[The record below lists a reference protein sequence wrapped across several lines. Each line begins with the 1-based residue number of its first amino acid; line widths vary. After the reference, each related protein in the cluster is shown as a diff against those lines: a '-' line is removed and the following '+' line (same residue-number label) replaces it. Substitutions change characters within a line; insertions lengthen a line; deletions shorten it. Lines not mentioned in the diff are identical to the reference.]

1 MSSKPGALSGPM
13 RTLATTKPKCRTLEQ
28 LNEIAD
34 FLLQQSFFSGLDRD
48 TLLAVAFFVESK
60 HAEAG
65 ECVLSKGQPLE
76 TLCLMLEGS
85 AALTSYSAKPQHAA
99 PAGGLLLVQPP
110 PAPPAPPAA
119 LTRPASAR
127 LGSVGSSAA
136 AGGGA
141 EVVTTIALQAP
152 EGSWGEVALLH
163 SSQPRR
169 STRTVV
175 AGPTGCVT
183 LQLRHTDYDALTD
196 PRTAMML
203 LPPEGQ
209 VGPPAV
215 VELSMTQRRAAAHA
229 LLCCAV
235 RRVASVRPPAA
246 RTPEDVAELS
256 PLLGCLPP
264 YRAYPPELLA
274 AMAAAGSFMRLPAGS
289 MVYES
294 GTLADSQVTVL
305 SGEVELR
312 RFGAGGG
319 EADGGE
325 ADGGG
330 PGAPSTTSQLL
341 GPGAPTPPP
350 AEDESNNIRARLKK
364 ERDARK
370 ALQARLD
377 DYMGRMQGEVGDNTG
392 ETAAG
397 KAAAVA
403 AAAKAAAASN
413 HVDWTRIFMQ
423 KAMVSA
429 EPLWKA
435 LHPDDTTA
443 QQGAGGGTGG
453 RSRPSE
459 NGDGEEEDMA
469 GLLGPAVAKAY
480 FRGLRGQGYTDN
492 EGMGAAGGVG
502 RGSESGGPG
511 AAGGS
516 ASARGSGDGSVRTVR
531 AARWGF
537 SVDGPESE
545 SEKKLRHMAMHA
557 SRMQRSRASRSTPG
571 SYYASEMEEA
581 YGGLCGTVGRG
592 GCAGELSTHTLHS
605 AMRHENAVAG
615 PSGCEVMLVDWD
627 AYQQGVLNARA
638 GALTR
643 SAAFLA
649 ELPPGRLLQLAE
661 LCLVL
666 RVAPGTLLAKQ
677 AGPLESMVVVQ
688 SGELLLLHELPATN
702 RTPKPHTLTASAVSR
717 TRAGRIH
724 TLPLLSTLNQTVLP
738 TAAAAKDAT
747 AAALGGPAPPPG
759 ASPAPPMPLPA
770 LASPAGSAPSS
781 AGGNTTGGN
790 MIDVTLHG
798 LPLGELG
805 VNSIVG
811 ENILGVK
818 EKERERER
826 ERAGSRTA
834 DGSASATGS
843 ISGSADGAGASASGG
858 VLDAHAP
865 HPPPG
870 APSPSPPPHPP
881 GGGAAAAAADGSAP
895 KWPATVL
902 ASKPSVLLVI
912 QKSVLYMAEFD
923 FLRGDLQKYAAE
935 RQAWVAKR
943 VEAAYRD
950 AAAPGSVP
958 AVFLA
963 NAGLT
968 AAQLPVA
975 SPAPPP
981 GSGLSS
987 PSLRR
992 SMFAAATNAAIA
1004 AAYISSS
1011 APGSGGGGGGGTGSG
1026 SGGIL
1031 GQLEMGPNSD
1041 LIRGVTG
1048 DIFGPLGG
1056 GGGHNIDGGEP
1067 GSGLHPGCTASPM
1080 RNTSISSQ
1088 RGSVDGGPPSANI
1101 LGRTGSLTGA
1111 GPSSSGAGAGVFS
1124 RSGSGHR
1131 NAPASPATSKWDFLD
1146 GPGSATADGS
1156 VASEQS
1162 AGALG
1167 RGGGGA
1173 GGPGA
1178 PSRASSLQR
1187 SGNMKTGGVMGGG
1200 GGGGA
1205 GGGGRGD
1212 PANGLTP
1219 VQLALQE
1226 VGLDPGL
1233 ATDGGPGGMAPSG
1246 GRDGSN
1252 ATPPRRNAAPV
1263 PAPGV
1268 LSAMPQVIAANPPM
1282 ASPRMRTL
1290 QSLRIS
1296 QSGAPGS
1303 FGTSSSGGGGPSL
1316 SAGHDYESF
1325 RIGGG
1330 GGAGAGGSG
1339 SNSPALGRGGALT
1352 PAGRRSFSGHG
1363 PAGVAPG
1370 LAASLLDNAGTG
1382 SSSYNGRP
1390 ASPAIAVARSA
1401 VAGGQGHRTS
1411 YSGGGGRPGALVLP
1425 GGGGGGGA
1433 LDSPTLYAL
1442 RRGDVGSGTGGPAGS
1457 QLAHGV
1463 PGLGV
1468 VDSEQAAAA
1477 AAAAA
1482 GHGSAPMSPI
1492 GTPIAGGFYIRGA
1505 PGRTSFSGSAS
1516 GRCSSSGMTPTG
1528 NDSIRASH
1536 GSLGESMRRSMA
1548 GVGGLAGLMGGSSG
1562 GNASMRGSIRAGG
1575 LRGSNDNLVAAAAA
1589 AVAAEAEEEAVAAR
1603 SLVPRNQAGT
1613 FMVREGTASTP
1624 TRPGMRRIAGAF

>member
-1 MSSKPGALSGPM
+1 MSSSKPGALSGPM
-13 RTLATTKPKCRTLEQ
+13 RTLTSTKPKCRTLEQ
-28 LNEIAD
+28 LIEIAD

-76 TLCLMLEGS
+76 TWCLMLEGS
-85 AALTSYSAKPQHAA
+85 ATLTSYSAKQPPANPGSLLAHPALA
-99 PAGGLLLVQPP
+99 PAPAT
-110 PAPPAPPAA
+110 PAP
-119 LTRPASAR
+119 LTRPASGR
-127 LGSVGSSAA
+127 LGSVGGSAGASS
-136 AGGGA
+136 A
-141 EVVTTIALQAP
+141 EVVTTAALQAP

-163 SSQPRR
+163 SSQPQR

-183 LQLRHTDYDALTD
+183 LQLRHTDYDALCD
-196 PRTAMML
+196 PRAAMML

-209 VGPPAV
+209 VGPLAV
-215 VELSMTQRRAAAHA
+215 VELTMTQRRAAAHA

-235 RRVASVRPPAA
+235 RRLASARPPAG
-246 RTPEDVAELS
+246 RTPEDVAELQ

-264 YRAYPPELLA
+264 YRAYPPELLT
-274 AMAAAGSFMRLPAGS
+274 AMAGHGSVMRLPAGS
-289 MVYES
+289 MVYEA

-312 RFGAGGG
+312 RCGAGGG
-319 EADGGE
+319 EDGE
-325 ADGGG
+325 ADAGGG
-330 PGAPSTTSQLL
+330 PRLSGSS
-341 GPGAPTPPP
+341 GPTPPP
-350 AEDESNNIRARLKK
+350 AEDESNSIRARLKK

-377 DYMGRMQGEVGDNTG
+377 DYVGRMQGETGDNTG

-413 HVDWTRIFMQ
+413 HVDWTRMFMQ
-423 KAMVSA
+423 KAMASA
-429 EPLWKA
+429 EPMWKA
-435 LHPDDTTA
+435 LHPDDT
-443 QQGAGGGTGG
+443 QQPGAAGGTGG
-453 RSRPSE
+453 RSKPNE
-459 NGDGEEEDMA
+459 YGDADEDMA
-469 GLLGPAVAKAY
+469 QLLGPAVAKAY

-492 EGMGAAGGVG
+492 EGMGAAAGVG
-502 RGSESGGPG
+502 RGSESGSSG
-511 AAGGS
+511 AAGS
-516 ASARGSGDGSVRTVR
+516 AGAGGGGGGDGPARAVR

-545 SEKKLRHMAMHA
+545 SEKKLRHMAMRA
-557 SRMQRSRASRSTPG
+557 SRIQRDRASRSQPG
-571 SYYASEMEEA
+571 SYCAAEMEEA
-581 YGGLCGTVGRG
+581 YGGLLATAGRG

-605 AMRHENAVAG
+605 AMRQENAVAG

-649 ELPPGRLLQLAE
+649 DLPPGRLLQLAE

-666 RVAPGTLLAKQ
+666 SVAPGTLLAKQ
-677 AGPLESMVVVQ
+677 AGPLESLVVVQ
-688 SGELLLLHELPATN
+688 SGELLLLHELPATH
-702 RTPKPHTLTASAVSR
+702 RSPKPHTLTASAVSR
-717 TRAGRIH
+717 TRNGRIH

-747 AAALGGPAPPPG
+747 AAALGGPAPPG
-759 ASPAPPMPLPA
+759 ASPAPPAPPA
-770 LASPAGSAPSS
+770 MLGSPANSAPSS
-781 AGGNTTGGN
+781 AGGNNAGGN
-790 MIDVTLHG
+790 MSEVTLHG

-805 VNSIVG
+805 ISSIVG
-811 ENILGVK
+811 ENILGI
-818 EKERERER
+818 KERERGS
-826 ERAGSRTA
+826 RAG
-834 DGSASATGS
+834 DGTASAAGS
-843 ISGSADGAGASASGG
+843 ISGGADGASSAPGGAGA
-858 VLDAHAP
+858 LDVHAP

-870 APSPSPPPHPP
+870 APSPPPHPP
-881 GGGAAAAAADGSAP
+881 GGGAAGSSGGGADGGAP

-923 FLRGDLQKYAAE
+923 FLRGELQRYAAE
-935 RQAWVAKR
+935 RQAWVGKR

-950 AAAPGSVP
+950 AAGHGSVP

-963 NAGLT
+963 SPGL
-968 AAQLPVA
+968 APQLPA

-981 GSGLSS
+981 GSGLAS

-1004 AAYISSS
+1004 AAYISTPS
-1011 APGSGGGGGGGTGSG
+1011 GGTGAGAGGG
-1026 SGGIL
+1026 SITGGAGGAGGGIL
-1031 GQLEMGPNSD
+1031 GQLAEAGANND

-1048 DIFGPLGG
+1048 DIFGPPGG
-1056 GGGHNIDGGEP
+1056 GGGADGGELGFHAGIP
-1067 GSGLHPGCTASPM
+1067 SPM
-1080 RNTSISSQ
+1080 RAPSISGH
-1088 RGSVDGGPPSANI
+1088 RGSVDGGPPSANV
-1101 LGRTGSLTGA
+1101 LGRSGSLSGA
-1111 GPSSSGAGAGVFS
+1111 GPSSSGPPGAGTGVFS

-1131 NAPASPATSKWDFLD
+1131 VAPSSPAASKWDFLD
-1146 GPGSATADGS
+1146 GPGSATAAEGAGAGGGL
-1156 VASEQS
+1156 VAPEQS
-1162 AGALG
+1162 ASALG
-1167 RGGGGA
+1167 RSGG

-1187 SGNMKTGGVMGGG
+1187 SGNMKLGGG
-1200 GGGGA
+1200 GC

-1212 PANGLTP
+1212 ASGLTP

-1226 VGLDPGL
+1226 AGLDPGL
-1233 ATDGGPGGMAPSG
+1233 AGDGGPGGMALGGGAAGGAG
-1246 GRDGSN
+1246 GRDGSGSG

-1268 LSAMPQVIAANPPM
+1268 LSAMPQLIATNSPM
-1282 ASPRMRTL
+1282 ASPRVRTL
-1290 QSLRIS
+1290 QSLRTS
-1296 QSGAPGS
+1296 HSGTPGS
-1303 FGTSSSGGGGPSL
+1303 FGTGSSGGSPSL
-1316 SAGHDYESF
+1316 SASHDF
-1325 RIGGG
+1325 DAMRGGAGAGGMG

-1339 SNSPALGRGGALT
+1339 ANSPAPRGGALT
-1352 PAGRRSFSGHG
+1352 PAGRRSFSGH
-1363 PAGVAPG
+1363 PAGVPPS
-1370 LAASLLDNAGTG
+1370 LAASLLDNASG
-1382 SSSYNGRP
+1382 SNSYNGRP
-1390 ASPAIAVARSA
+1390 ASPAMALARGAAPAVP
-1401 VAGGQGHRTS
+1401 GHRTS
-1411 YSGGGGRPGALVLP
+1411 YSGGGRPGALVLP
-1425 GGGGGGGA
+1425 SGGGAGGA

-1442 RRGDVGSGTGGPAGS
+1442 RRGDVGSGSGSPAGS

-1463 PGLGV
+1463 PGLGI

-1477 AAAAA
+1477 AAA
-1482 GHGSAPMSPI
+1482 HGSAPMSPI
-1492 GTPIAGGFYIRGA
+1492 GAPIAGGFYSRGA

-1516 GRCSSSGMTPTG
+1516 GRFSSSGITPTG
-1528 NDSIRASH
+1528 NDSMRASH
-1536 GSLGESMRRSMA
+1536 GSLGESMRRSGA
-1548 GVGGLAGLMGGSSG
+1548 GGLAVLMGGGSGG
-1562 GNASMRGSIRAGG
+1562 GNASMRGSMGGGSIRAGG
-1575 LRGSNDNLVAAAAA
+1575 LRDSNDGLIAAAAA
-1589 AVAAEAEEEAVAAR
+1589 AVAVEAEEEAAAAR